1 MKETLEHNN
10 KEMLKEFSSTTADE
24 FNNKLDNETKLNY
37 FISVLNDY
45 MVTKQSSNNNYQSES
60 PKFLKNHDEKKPEVI
75 ETVLD
80 SDDFRLFAFRQY
92 KLLIYRDNEILEKNI
107 PNIHVY
113 KMSDNVVS
121 SCLRKLFKLRNY

>member
-1 MKETLEHNN
+1 MKETLEQNN
-10 KEMLKEFSSTTADE
+10 KKMLKEFSSTTADE
-24 FNNKLDNETKLNY
+24 FNNKLDNEIKLNY

-45 MVTKQSSNNNYQSES
+45 MVTRQSSNNNYQSES
-60 PKFLKNHDEKKPEVI
+60 AKFLKNHDEKKPELI

-92 KLLIYRDNEILEKNI
+92 KLLIYRDNEIPEKNI

>member
-24 FNNKLDNETKLNY
+24 FNKLDNEIKLNY

-45 MVTKQSSNNNYQSES
+45 MVTRQSSNNNYQSES
-60 PKFLKNHDEKKPEVI
+60 AKFLKNHDEKKPEVI

-92 KLLIYRDNEILEKNI
+92 KLLIYRDNEIPEKNI

>member
-10 KEMLKEFSSTTADE
+10 KKMLKEFSSTTADE
-24 FNNKLDNETKLNY
+24 FNNKLDNEIKLNY

-45 MVTKQSSNNNYQSES
+45 MVTRQSSNNNYQSES
-60 PKFLKNHDEKKPEVI
+60 AKFLKNHDEKKPELI

>member
-1 MKETLEHNN
+1 MKDTLEYNS
-10 KEMLKEFSSTTADE
+10 KEMLKKFISTSADE

-60 PKFLKNHDEKKPEVI
+60 PKFVKNHDEKPGVI

-80 SDDFRLFAFRQY
+80 SDDFMLFAFRQY

-121 SCLRKLFKLRNY
+121 SCLRKLFKLRNN